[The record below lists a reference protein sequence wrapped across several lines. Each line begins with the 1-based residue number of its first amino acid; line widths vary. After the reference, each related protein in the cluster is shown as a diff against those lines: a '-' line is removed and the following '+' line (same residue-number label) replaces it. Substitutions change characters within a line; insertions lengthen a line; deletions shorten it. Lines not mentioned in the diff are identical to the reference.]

1 MFSSLSFNQRPRR
14 FWNDRADPDF
24 NPGNAASLTNHGRNP
39 ALAPEVSTP
48 SRRID
53 AAGRPVGILLFPVS
67 VGLIAAAIIG
77 VFFGIG
83 FWLLA
88 SPARKTIGDSGRDP
102 SRLNDNALKASGAAV
117 VEFAG
122 EMEILPSAAAKS
134 HSGLALD
141 QGPAA
146 ADVAPPQQNNVTQE
160 LSPAPPSGEPPVET
174 TSVRQSVSS
183 AAVSPAYLM
192 PLPSS
197 PAVAAPDGALSAGTK
212 APSAHDGR
220 SAHARTVSR
229 HSRPHSAR
237 GAPTLTPPRSLL
249 AQTITP
255 PQTSSSGQTRTRG
268 QTEPADQALTP
279 PRVDQPDP
287 FAQRV
292 WNK

>member
-14 FWNDRADPDF
+14 FWSER
-24 NPGNAASLTNHGRNP
+24 NHRGKP
-39 ALAPEVSTP
+39 AVVAEVSTP
-48 SRRID
+48 SRRTD

-88 SPARKTIGDSGRDP
+88 SPAGKTIGDSGRDP

-122 EMEILPSAAAKS
+122 EMEAVNLTPGSPLDQGSAAAD
-134 HSGLALD
+134 A
-141 QGPAA
+141 
-146 ADVAPPQQNNVTQE
+146 APPQQNNVTQE

-174 TSVRQSVSS
+174 TSVPQSVSS

-197 PAVAAPDGALSAGTK
+197 PAVAAPDGALSVGTK
-212 APSAHDGR
+212 GPSARDGR
-220 SAHARTVSR
+220 SAPGRTVSR
-229 HSRPHSAR
+229 HSRRHSAH

-249 AQTITP
+249 AQTLTP
-255 PQTSSSGQTRTRG
+255 PQTSSSGQTRRVGRLNPPTR
-268 QTEPADQALTP
+268 P
-279 PRVDQPDP
+279 
-287 FAQRV
+287 
-292 WNK
+292 

>member
-1 MFSSLSFNQRPRR
+1 MFSSLSFNQLARR
-14 FWNDRADPDF
+14 FWNDRK
-24 NPGNAASLTNHGRNP
+24 HGRKP
-39 ALAPEVSTP
+39 AVAPEVSSP
-48 SRRID
+48 SRRTN
-53 AAGRPVGILLFPVS
+53 AAGRPVDILLFPVS
-67 VGLIAAAIIG
+67 VGVIAAAIVG

-88 SPARKTIGDSGRDP
+88 SPASQTISDSGRDP
-102 SRLNDNALKASGAAV
+102 SRPNGNPLKASGAAV
-117 VEFAG
+117 LEFAG
-122 EMEILPSAAAKS
+122 EKETLPSAAANLTPGS
-134 HSGLALD
+134 PLG
-141 QGPAA
+141 QRPAA
-146 ADVAPPQQNNVTQE
+146 ADAALPHQNNGMQE
-160 LSPAPPSGEPPVET
+160 LSAAPTNGEPPVET
-174 TSVRQSVSS
+174 ASVPQPVSS

-212 APSAHDGR
+212 GPSARDGR
-220 SAHARTVSR
+220 SAHAPTVSR
-229 HSRPHSAR
+229 HSRPHSDH

-249 AQTITP
+249 ALTLTP

-268 QTEPADQALTP
+268 QTKPADQALTP

>member
-1 MFSSLSFNQRPRR
+1 MV
-14 FWNDRADPDF
+14 A
-24 NPGNAASLTNHGRNP
+24 
-39 ALAPEVSTP
+39 EVSTP
-48 SRRID
+48 SRRTN

-77 VFFGIG
+77 VFFGTG

-88 SPARKTIGDSGRDP
+88 SPARETIGDFGRDP
-102 SRLNDNALKASGAAV
+102 SRLNGDAFKAGDAAV
-117 VEFAG
+117 LELAG
-122 EMEILPSAAAKS
+122 EMQTPDSAAVNLTPGSPLDQGSAAAD
-134 HSGLALD
+134 A
-141 QGPAA
+141 
-146 ADVAPPQQNNVTQE
+146 APPQQNNVTQE

-197 PAVAAPDGALSAGTK
+197 PAVAAADGALSAGSK
-212 APSAHDGR
+212 GPSARDGR
-220 SAHARTVSR
+220 SAHA
-229 HSRPHSAR
+229 SAH

-249 AQTITP
+249 AQTLTP

-279 PRVDQPDP
+279 PRVDPQPDP

-292 WNK
+292 WKNK